1 MDTIDM
7 WPYLSGKVERSPRSE
22 VHISAQT
29 FVSGQYKYIAK
40 DVTTAC
46 WGGPLYP
53 NASTA
58 AGPHSGRF
66 GTPCSTTIPCEA
78 HGGCLYVTAPRCT
91 LRCILVDAIST
102 RALLWS
108 THLLAYYVVFR
119 YLHANHYN
127 QQPAALFSQRG
138 CTCKT
143 AITLTFIS
151 ESLVC
156 VHVCVHTCVCFAAC
170 RFDVEADI
178 SEYNNL
184 AADPNNSALVKSLSN
199 KLVAANQKRF
209 SPNRG
214 TFNKLAC
221 EAAER
226 YGGYW
231 GPFLP

>member
-119 YLHANHYN
+119 ILACKSL
-127 QQPAALFSQRG
+127 QPTTCSLIFSKR
-138 CTCKT
+138 
-143 AITLTFIS
+143 
-151 ESLVC
+151 
-156 VHVCVHTCVCFAAC
+156 VHVQNC
-170 RFDVEADI
+170 
-178 SEYNNL
+178 
-184 AADPNNSALVKSLSN
+184 NNSDLY
-199 KLVAANQKRF
+199 F
-209 SPNRG
+209 
-214 TFNKLAC
+214 
-221 EAAER
+221 
-226 YGGYW
+226 
-231 GPFLP
+231 

>member
-119 YLHANHYN
+119 IL
-127 QQPAALFSQRG
+127 
-138 CTCKT
+138 
-143 AITLTFIS
+143 
-151 ESLVC
+151 
-156 VHVCVHTCVCFAAC
+156 AC
-170 RFDVEADI
+170 
-178 SEYNNL
+178 
-184 AADPNNSALVKSLSN
+184 KSLQPTTCS
-199 KLVAANQKRF
+199 LIF
-209 SPNRG
+209 SKKEHLQNCNDSDLYFRILRLCARVRAYMCVFCG
-214 TFNKLAC
+214 LQV
-221 EAAER
+221 
-226 YGGYW
+226 
-231 GPFLP
+231 